1 MGTIRRSRRKIKRTI
16 KKIRKITRRRA
27 KRMRRRTSKIRN
39 KKTKIKKIR
48 KKKIKRK
55 MAIRKKKI
63 SKNRSNKIKIKKT
76 RKKARRTKNV
86 NLLNKRNKKRLST
99 KLWTSNAKESQKHG
113 HGSKIRVTGSVKLAT
128 KEKYVLTFATTTFPS
143 KQSSSAITVNG
154 WTLDLLMTSVSKSTV
169 KSLTI
174 NSIKNLLYILILTT
188 KPLIK

>member
-27 KRMRRRTSKIRN
+27 KRIRRRTSKIRN

-48 KKKIKRK
+48 KKKIKRR
-55 MAIRKKKI
+55 MAIRKI
-63 SKNRSNKIKIKKT
+63 RSNKIKIKKT

-99 KLWTSNAKESQKHG
+99 KQWTLNPKESQRPG
-113 HGSKIRVTGSVKLAT
+113 HGLKIRVTGSVKLAT
-128 KEKYVLTFATTTFPS
+128 KAKSVLTFATTTFPS

-154 WTLDLLMTSVSKSTV
+154 WILDLLMTSVSKSPA
-169 KSLTI
+169 KPLTI
-174 NSIKNLLYILILTT
+174 
-188 KPLIK
+188 